1 MQDHDHDHALAR
13 PELQRFVAAA
23 RAQTIAGTCV
33 TAESVQAGL
42 EDARRRSHAQRMLWL
57 SGTVAVAAS
66 LVVMIVVAPLWSD
79 SERPAAGGVASK
91 QLDHAVH
98 MSSTGTSEIRD
109 AWSVALGEG
118 THEVELVREHGHSNR
133 LGDKPL
139 RIELPGRTLELV
151 EGRVTIEVV
160 GDDAAI
166 RLHTGVAAWI
176 GSDGQRTEIE
186 VEHIELET
194 TDEVG
199 EQAPASATTLARE
212 ADRLL
217 AADERQQAID
227 TLRRLIETYPH
238 ASQARTAVLD
248 LARLLA
254 ATERESEARCA
265 YELYLARW
273 PDSSVTAEVEAQLA
287 QLAKADCRGLD
298 LE

>member
-1 MQDHDHDHALAR
+1 MQDQDHDHALAR
-13 PELQRFVAAA
+13 PELHRFVAAA
-23 RAQTIAGTCV
+23 RAQAIAGTCV

-66 LVVMIVVAPLWSD
+66 LLVMIVVAPLWSD
-79 SERPAAGGVASK
+79 SEGPGAADVATK
-91 QLDHAVH
+91 QLDDAVH

-118 THEVELVREHGHSNR
+118 THEVELVREHGDA
-133 LGDKPL
+133 DKPL

-160 GDDAAI
+160 GDEAAI

-194 TDEVG
+194 TDQVG

-217 AADERQQAID
+217 AADERAQAID

-254 ATERESEARCA
+254 ATDRESEARCA